1 MTGPGAVTIMNR
13 PVPIGTHI
21 CAFYSG
27 PAGRDELVMPFVA
40 EGIRAGQKC
49 VCVLE
54 SLAPAEV
61 LARFGREVDLGR
73 SVETGQLELATPADA
88 YLRAGPFSIDDMLS
102 YWEQVVAEARGA
114 EGTGLLRAAGEMPS
128 ALDDPDGRLEFFRYE
143 ARITTFVAGLPA
155 VLLCVY
161 DLQRFG
167 AEVLVDSLR
176 THPMVVVDGGVHD
189 NPYYIEPGAF
199 LAGAE

>member
-1 MTGPGAVTIMNR
+1 MTGQRAMTVVNQ

-27 PAGRDELVMPFVA
+27 PASRDELVMPFLA

-49 VCVLE
+49 ICILE
-54 SLAPAEV
+54 SLSPAEV
-61 LARFGREVDLGR
+61 LARLGREVDLDR

-88 YLRAGPFSIDDMLS
+88 YLRTGTFSIDDMLS
-102 YWEQVVAEARGA
+102 YWEQAVAEARGA
-114 EGTGLLRAAGEMPS
+114 DGTGMLRAAGEMPS
-128 ALDDPDGRLEFFRYE
+128 ALDHPDGRMEFSRYE
-143 ARITTFVAGLPA
+143 ARITAFAADLPA
-155 VLLCVY
+155 VLLCLY

-167 AEVLVDSLR
+167 ADVLVDSLR

-189 NPYYIEPGAF
+189 NPYYIDPGAF
-199 LAGAE
+199 LRGME

>member
-27 PAGRDELVMPFVA
+27 PAGRDELVMPFLA

-61 LARFGREVDLGR
+61 LARLGREVDLGR

-102 YWEQVVAEARGA
+102 YWERVVAEARGTD
-114 EGTGLLRAAGEMPS
+114 GTGLLRAAGEMPS
-128 ALDDPDGRLEFFRYE
+128 ALDDPDGRPEFFRYE

-155 VLLCVY
+155 VLICLY